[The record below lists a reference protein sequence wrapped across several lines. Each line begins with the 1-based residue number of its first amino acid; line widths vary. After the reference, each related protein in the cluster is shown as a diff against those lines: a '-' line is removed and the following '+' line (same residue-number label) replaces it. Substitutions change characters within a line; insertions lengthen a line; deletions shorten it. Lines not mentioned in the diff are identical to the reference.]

1 MFTRK
6 QLITVLLLVVLAAAF
21 RIAIVHYLP
30 NDTTDDSLGYEQI
43 ARNVLERHVYTNYA
57 EPPYTPTL
65 VRLPGYPLFL
75 AAIYSVFGHTN
86 NTAVRIVQALLDT
99 GTCLLVAVLA
109 GMLASTLQRGSF
121 RIDWRPR
128 PEWLLNAAGG
138 ALMGFG
144 TALAPGGNDALVLY
158 GIPILSPYALPTYAA
173 LGLGVALGL
182 VPVAGKRRAEPGLDL
197 VPEAFLELRV
207 APET

>member
-109 GMLASTLQRGSF
+109 WLWQPDERRKTRTAIAALTLAAINPFTT
-121 RIDWRPR
+121 I
-128 PEWLLNAAGG
+128 
-138 ALMGFG
+138 
-144 TALAPGGNDALVLY
+144 
-158 GIPILSPYALPTYAA
+158 YAA
-173 LGLGVALGL
+173 LILTEVPATFLIVAACITTTL
-182 VPVAGKRRAEPGLDL
+182 AFRAEKL
-197 VPEAFLELRV
+197 EQELRWW
-207 APET
+207 AI